1 MRWIAL
7 LLICTGCSA
16 TRTKVTVTRVHGEP
30 VISLEFC
37 ANDIPD
43 TIRTYPDVIRP

>member
-7 LLICTGCSA
+7 LLVFTGCSA

-30 VISLEFC
+30 VISVEFF
-37 ANDIPD
+37 DRD
-43 TIRTYPDVIRP
+43 GERDGQTTYPRR